1 MEGFPLSSSVLP
13 TAYRSHSCGDL
24 RLGHVGEC
32 VKLSGWVQTTRDFGH
47 FIFIDLR
54 DRYGITQ
61 LTVPANSSLY
71 GIAKTL
77 GREFVV
83 QATGVVKER
92 ENKNPNLATGDV
104 EVYPDT
110 LNILRPAALPPF
122 KVENETDGSEELRL
136 TYRYLDLRRPALR
149 DALLMRH
156 RIAQATRDYLNQQGF
171 CEIETPVLIKSTPEG
186 ARDFIVPSRLHPGS
200 FYALPQ
206 SPQILKQL
214 LMVAGMDRYYQICKC
229 FRDED
234 FRGDR
239 QPEFTQIDCE
249 MAFVEQDD
257 VLHLC
262 EGLIRH
268 IFRSSIGVE
277 LPALPRLTYSH
288 CIETYGSDKPDLR
301 FGMPIVTLTE
311 QATGLAFPPFA
322 EAIASGGLVAGLCVP
337 GAAEW
342 TRKQLDA
349 AVAFVKEP
357 HRGLK
362 GLLSIKIGSDG
373 SLKSSADKFLTPED
387 LAKLAQPFAEAQ
399 PGDLILIASDTPG
412 KVRRSLGELRLDL
425 GKSLGLIPA
434 NAWSVFF
441 VVDFPMFER
450 DEESGALMPVHHP
463 FVMPNPQDWPLVQQ
477 TPEAVRALCYDMV
490 INGNEVMS
498 GSIRIHQSDIQDQ
511 VFGFLGLSEAE
522 KQEKFGFLLKAFDYG
537 APPHGGWAFGL
548 DRLVM
553 LLCGGQTIRDVMAF
567 PKNSSGRD
575 LMLEAPAAVPAE
587 ALDLAHIQLKPM

>member
-1 MEGFPLSSSVLP
+1 
-13 TAYRSHSCGDL
+13 
-24 RLGHVGEC
+24 
-32 VKLSGWVQTTRDFGH
+32 VQTTRDFGH

-61 LTVPANSSLY
+61 LTVPANAPVYSL
-71 GIAKTL
+71 AKTL

-83 QATGVVKER
+83 QATGVVRER

-104 EVYPDT
+104 EVYPET
-110 LNILRPAALPPF
+110 LEILRPAALPPF
-122 KVENETDGSEELRL
+122 KIENDTDGSEELRL
-136 TYRYLDLRRPALR
+136 AYRYLDIRRPALR

-257 VLHLC
+257 VLHQC

-277 LPALPRLTYSH
+277 LPALPRLTYAH
-288 CIETYGSDKPDLR
+288 CLETYGSDKPDLR
-301 FGMPIVTLTE
+301 FGMPIVTLTQE
-311 QATGLAFPPFA
+311 AGGLAFPPFA
-322 EAIASGGLVAGLCVP
+322 EAVASGGLIAGLCVP

-362 GLLSIKIGSDG
+362 GLVSIKLASDG
-373 SLKSSADKFLTPED
+373 SLKSSADKFLSSED
-387 LAKLAQPFAEAQ
+387 LARLVQPFAEAK
-399 PGDLILIASDTPG
+399 PGDLILIASDTSG

-425 GKSLGLIPA
+425 GRSLEMIPA

-450 DEESGALMPVHHP
+450 DEDSGALMPVHHP
-463 FVMPNPQDWPLVQQ
+463 FVMPHPEDWHLVDRE
-477 TPEAVRALCYDMV
+477 PEAVRALCYDMV

-498 GSIRIHQSDIQDQ
+498 GSIRIHRSDIQDQ

-522 KQEKFGFLLKAFDYG
+522 KQEKFGFLLKAFEYG

-575 LMLEAPAAVPAE
+575 LMLEAPAAVPTE
-587 ALDLAHIQLKPM
+587 ALDMAHIQLKLI